1 MRIVVAPGQGSQ
13 SKGFLANW
21 LEEVEGF
28 RELLAKYSNYVDLD
42 LIQLGTQADED
53 AIRDTA
59 VAQPLIVAASLAS
72 YRTLVA
78 NLETDAV
85 AGHSV
90 GEFAAA
96 AIAGV
101 LSDQEA
107 LELVSIRAKAMAK
120 AAAQTESSMAAVLG
134 GEQEVVL
141 ERLRQLELEPAN
153 FNGAGQIVAAGSK
166 SAILELIANPP
177 EKARV
182 IELKVAGAFHTSF
195 MAPAVQ
201 ELATAATKVTARD
214 PQLALYSNQRGQLVE
229 KGSEF
234 IELLVSQVSSPVR
247 WDLVM
252 ANFVDQNAEVI
263 ELAPAGALSGLFKRA
278 VQDCRTVP
286 LKSPADFEKVER

>member
-201 ELATAATKVTARD
+201 ELAAAATKVTARD

>member
-13 SKGFLANW
+13 SQGFLTNW

-28 RELLAKYSNYVDLD
+28 RELLTQYSNYVNLD
-42 LIQLGTQADED
+42 LVQLGTQADED
-53 AIRDTA
+53 SIRDTG

-101 LSDQEA
+101 LSDQQA

-195 MAPAVQ
+195 MASARQ
-201 ELATAATKVTARD
+201 ELAAAAAKVTARD
-214 PQLALYSNQRGQLVE
+214 PKLALYSNQRGQLVE